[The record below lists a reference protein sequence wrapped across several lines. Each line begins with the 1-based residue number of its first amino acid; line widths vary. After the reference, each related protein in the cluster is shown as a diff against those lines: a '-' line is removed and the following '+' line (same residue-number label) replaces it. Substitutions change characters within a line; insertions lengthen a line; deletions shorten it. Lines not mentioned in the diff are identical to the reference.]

1 MSMFL
6 VSENFTSGAGMSYLV
21 LLFSNHHDPFL
32 GEPDI
37 ILYVC
42 AFNYSTEQLNIV
54 CHDVDSKAVEL
65 ALGEMIRV
73 VTRNII
79 NIYWSGLM
87 FNTCR

>member
-21 LLFSNHHDPFL
+21 LLFANHHDPFL

-42 AFNYSTEQLNIV
+42 TFHYSTEQLNIV
-54 CHDVDSKAVEL
+54 CYDVDSKAV
-65 ALGEMIRV
+65 RTS
-73 VTRNII
+73 TRNII

-87 FNTCR
+87 FNTCG

>member
-21 LLFSNHHDPFL
+21 LLFANHHDPFL

-42 AFNYSTEQLNIV
+42 AFHYSTEQLNIV
-54 CHDVDSKAVEL
+54 CHDVDSKAVRTSTWRND
-65 ALGEMIRV
+65 LGGDQKHNKYLLEWPNV
-73 VTRNII
+73 
-79 NIYWSGLM
+79 
-87 FNTCR
+87 